1 MGSIGTRFAI
11 AVGAFALAFSGF
23 LLIHATWTTQE
34 QLEEAAARTAD
45 LALEF
50 DLAIREYVR
59 EQVRPAVAARIG
71 KEEFLTE
78 VMSTSFVARG
88 IFEKVRAKFPD
99 YIIKFSSD
107 DPRNPANSAGPAE
120 LEILDHF
127 RSHPE
132 TRRWTG
138 QICMDGKDYQ
148 VHCVPRRMHRSCL
161 QCHGRPEDAPASL
174 VARYGDRAGFHR
186 RVGDVIAMD
195 TIAVPVASMRAALTG
210 QARSQLAGMA
220 IGIVLLLGAIL
231 AAFRLIVGRR
241 LAAIAAHFRS
251 AAEQGEDAPLAP
263 VPVSGHDEIGVL
275 GASFNSLAQRLQR
288 LHASLESRVQE
299 RTARLEAE
307 IQARTLVEDALRES
321 EQAWRLICDSIS
333 DAVTRTD
340 LQGRHVYVSPSH
352 QAVLGRAEDLLGRS
366 CFEYVHPEDRDRVAA
381 TFAEAIT
388 TGEAR
393 SAEFRYFHPQKGYI
407 WVESSGRLAA
417 DARGEPVAVIASR
430 DVTQRR
436 QAECQLAEA
445 KQAAEAANRAKS
457 EFLANMSH
465 EIRTPMTAILGYI
478 DLLSRECPRRC
489 EYGRQQVDEH
499 LRVISR
505 NADYLMRVINDILDL
520 SKIEAGK
527 LQIEELPCSPFEVV
541 ADAVNLARV
550 NAAAKDLPLIVQY
563 DGPIPKTIRSDA
575 VRLRQVLL
583 NLLGNAVKF
592 TEAGQVRLLVRLL
605 RSEDAHAALEFDVI
619 DTGIGMTAEQIDR
632 LFEPFTQADSST
644 SRKFGGT
651 GLGLTISRRLAQML
665 GGDIRIRSA
674 PGQGSTFSLTV
685 ATGPLEGVELTEPD
699 AAAPPSRES
708 DDPLQSLEEPALDC
722 RLLLAED
729 GPDSQRL
736 ICLLLRKA
744 GALVDV
750 AADGQAAV
758 DLALAAHRRGEP
770 YEVILMD
777 MQMPILDGYQATSRL
792 RAAGYAGPI
801 VALTAHALAEDR
813 RKCLEA
819 GCDDYATKPI
829 ERDKFLAV
837 VARYAGQARAR
848 RQTAP
853 ESPAPAGLP
862 SA

>member
-1 MGSIGTRFAI
+1 MDTTNQPRRPAKTKSARQSGASLATGRELLHAAASQLPGILYQFYARSDGSMGLYYLSDQMEKVFG
-11 AVGAFALAFSGF
+11 VEGGLDDAFARF
-23 LLIHATWTTQE
+23 
-34 QLEEAAARTAD
+34 TAMVLPD
-45 LALEF
+45 C
-50 DLAIREYVR
+50 R
-59 EQVRPAVAARIG
+59 
-71 KEEFLTE
+71 EEFLESIRQAVRE
-78 VMSTSFVARG
+78 VRDWRFEGRLRKPSGEIVWFSGQSTP
-88 IFEKVRAKFPD
+88 ICYE
-99 YIIKFSSD
+99 
-107 DPRNPANSAGPAE
+107 N
-120 LEILDHF
+120 EIVF
-127 RSHPE
+127 N
-132 TRRWTG
+132 G
-138 QICMDGKDYQ
+138 
-148 VHCVPRRMHRSCL
+148 
-161 QCHGRPEDAPASL
+161 
-174 VARYGDRAGFHR
+174 
-186 RVGDVIAMD
+186 
-195 TIAVPVASMRAALTG
+195 
-210 QARSQLAGMA
+210 
-220 IGIVLLLGAIL
+220 VLLDITETK
-231 AAFRLIVGRR
+231 R
-241 LAAIAAHFRS
+241 
-251 AAEQGEDAPLAP
+251 
-263 VPVSGHDEIGVL
+263 
-275 GASFNSLAQRLQR
+275 AQ
-288 LHASLESRVQE
+288 E
-299 RTARLEAE
+299 
-307 IQARTLVEDALRES
+307 ALRES
-321 EQAWRLICDSIS
+321 EEKYRTLIEG
-333 DAVTRTD
+333 TD
-340 LQGRHVYVSPSH
+340 DIILSVDPQGILTYVSPQAARYGFH
-352 QAVLGRAEDLLGRS
+352 PAQAVGTPFMD
-366 CFEYVHPEDRDRVAA
+366 YVHPHDRP
-381 TFAEAIT
+381 
-388 TGEAR
+388 
-393 SAEFRYFHPQKGYI
+393 HL
-407 WVESSGRLAA
+407 LAA
-417 DARGEPVAVIASR
+417 FLRITGTGQELRTQFRSPTPDGRTVWFEGSSTLRRDEAGQIVAMFTILR
-430 DVTQRR
+430 DVTERKR
-436 QAECQLAEA
+436 MEEALWRA
-445 KQAAEAANRAKS
+445 KQEAEAASRAKS

-550 NAAAKDLPLIVQY
+550 NAASKDLPLIVQY